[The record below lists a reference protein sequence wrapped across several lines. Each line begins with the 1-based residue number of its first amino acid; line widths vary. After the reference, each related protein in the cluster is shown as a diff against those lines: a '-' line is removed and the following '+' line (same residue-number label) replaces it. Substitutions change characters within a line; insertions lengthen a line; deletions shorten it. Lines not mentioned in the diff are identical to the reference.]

1 MVGRGELGGE
11 GRGGEGAD
19 STRTRRPQ
27 RPAAWGKSV
36 RARLAPSHLCILVF
50 HEGRLVLAG
59 RVAAVAHP
67 RRVEGFARAR
77 QAAGA
82 CVRRQALVLRRL
94 VLAPAPVRL
103 GRVLHHEGVTLAV
116 ALDVGAS
123 ETVACVMVAQP
134 MAAHA
139 RVLVLADAA
148 ADGRAGVAFPH
159 RPQGKRLEEL
169 HGLLASES
177 AAVDLLG
184 DVADELPEIL
194 RLPGTAGGLT
204 TASSRRRCTRRLIH
218 ERGRR
223 RVHEKVSRCRDL
235 GKALR
240 GFLDILRIAVGVP
253 AHGKLLERGGDHL
266 GIGRAAVSPELD
278 AEHLGGLLQQR
289 RHFGVHTRCG
299 ELPLK
304 RPRGSRDKHGHT
316 DYGTRYS

>member
-1 MVGRGELGGE
+1 
-11 GRGGEGAD
+11 
-19 STRTRRPQ
+19 
-27 RPAAWGKSV
+27 
-36 RARLAPSHLCILVF
+36 
-50 HEGRLVLAG
+50 
-59 RVAAVAHP
+59 
-67 RRVEGFARAR
+67 
-77 QAAGA
+77 
-82 CVRRQALVLRRL
+82 
-94 VLAPAPVRL
+94 
-103 GRVLHHEGVTLAV
+103 
-116 ALDVGAS
+116 
-123 ETVACVMVAQP
+123 MVAQP

-148 ADGRAGVAFPH
+148 ADGRAGVALPH

-194 RLPGTAGGLT
+194 RLPGAAGGLT

-289 RHFGVHTRCG
+289 RHLECTRARAVASY
-299 ELPLK
+299 L
-304 RPRGSRDKHGHT
+304 
-316 DYGTRYS
+316 